1 MGKRRGTVRF
11 FDEPV
16 EMKSSSGSHSRSSLT
31 VLEVAPQSIKYP
43 LGGCWE
49 REMERKERK
58 RKESESRKEGVDMAD
73 MKRGREKLKES
84 EVKV

>member
-1 MGKRRGTVRF
+1 MRRGTVRF

-16 EMKSSSGSHSRSSLT
+16 EMKSSSGSHSRSSMA

-49 REMERKERK
+49 KKTCRDQCQRGNSKKKKRRERERK
-58 RKESESRKEGVDMAD
+58 SQFI
-73 MKRGREKLKES
+73 
-84 EVKV
+84 